1 MTFQVM
7 EEGGRLSKKQL
18 TQENTIKKLRAE
30 LTELRSEKGS
40 TSASL
45 LAERQKV
52 RLSNAAH
59 GCHLRSE
66 CCVHCPFQNKL
77 HASASQLIYGS
88 CVHEGLVRFCL
99 QCLGQ
104 DELQALASSVE
115 KMGYRHGIVADIL
128 WYARRKQHRQL
139 SRKLRSKWQL

>member
-7 EEGGRLSKKQL
+7 EEGERLSKKQL

-52 RLSNAAH
+52 TLPSAH
-59 GCHLRSE
+59 IGCQLGSE
-66 CCVHCPFQNKL
+66 CCIHCPLHNEL
-77 HASASQLIYGS
+77 HASASQLKDND
-88 CVHEGLVRFCL
+88 CVC
-99 QCLGQ
+99 
-104 DELQALASSVE
+104 
-115 KMGYRHGIVADIL
+115 
-128 WYARRKQHRQL
+128 
-139 SRKLRSKWQL
+139 